1 MTQRKL
7 VHGFLAALLVMMQL
21 LTLLQIRSVHAVEQP
36 SVTQTLV
43 DNQDL
48 SLDVEGQQNGDVI
61 DWTVNYERP
70 ITAADRAL
78 KLDVKAGDTTISPR
92 DPTNW
97 QQLQAVD
104 PQWWQESEFSTQAK
118 GSLHYQTPI
127 DQPSLT
133 ITAQLDEQ
141 TTTQVEAVTPQAVTD
156 GEAAPQADPVEQ
168 TPETTVTSDLLDP
181 EIAGPHTV
189 TMPQTQAEEE
199 AAIDDE
205 IAEQEAAEAVDE
217 AVTTAELPE
226 AATVA
231 EAQSAPVAR
240 ATESVTKPSGTPFVA
255 SNLVLTL
262 TAGANTG
269 QTPEQLIQINV
280 LTADGTG
287 ASPHGTIK
295 SKSTGSHEY
304 NSRSN
309 MENYTSHNYVAG
321 SKSRAVFFENS
332 AEAQASKIE
341 VSYPHVGQVQDA
353 NGVLHEIGAFV
364 TVSDFKYANLEW
376 SGTDRNA
383 MAIDFASNF
392 YSGISIA
399 NTRSFKWEVTFFL
412 AGTTTPIEFTENS
425 GGKLTFTSLNP
436 GEFVQTNSGLEFST
450 ADSDAI
456 KLTKL
461 NSKYLAPVNWD
472 HENGW
477 GGSQSFKEFM
487 AMENGAWPG
496 QGEAF
501 EVEGYTSWKWG
512 NWSKSVNDIEPE
524 IEWQDKL
531 GAPTFGHGAAAFALA
546 GTTFSFTRGS
556 YAVAGSTWLANASGD
571 AEFIVPQTLNLNK
584 SISSEE
590 FEAGGSYDDI
600 KDLDKEAIYTNNNL
614 HEQNVNDFAE
624 PLTPMYYY
632 INQETYNI
640 PTEVVSRPSQI
651 IITDTLPAGIETWTA
666 DAKANVVVYNEKP
679 STTKTLPATVEPSRD
694 AEGRQVLTITLKT
707 DATTAMSFTG
717 GYFSI
722 RIKVK
727 TTHKLDQLTETVR
740 MENQAFVKMLGA
752 KGEVGYDDHTNTV
765 WTELT
770 PPKPPLVA
778 AEFIKVDEFG
788 KALKGVTFGLF
799 ANEDAQG
806 QAIQTQTSTADG
818 TVKFTDLAPGDYW
831 LKETNTPAGY
841 VPLTQSIKITIQS
854 DGTIK
859 WPADWTTGNKVV
871 NELKPWTI
879 ELEKTDDQ
887 QKRLNGAEFTLTTAN
902 GTEIAKGTTD
912 GNSALTFNSDKLLP
926 GDYVLTETKAPTGFE
941 KLTGKFTF
949 TLKLDGTVEAFDYT
963 GDDLKDGQYKFDA
976 EDHLLSLNVENNAE
990 EIPLPVTGG
999 NGIQAL
1005 IAASVVIMLMALMLG
1020 WHWRKEVAR

>member
-1 MTQRKL
+1 
-7 VHGFLAALLVMMQL
+7 MQL
-21 LTLLQIRSVHAVEQP
+21 LTLLQIRSVHAVAQP
-36 SVTQTLV
+36 SVKQTLV
-43 DNQDL
+43 DTSDL
-48 SLDVEGQQNGDVI
+48 SLDVVGVQNGDVI

-70 ITAADRAL
+70 ITATDRAL

-141 TTTQVEAVTPQAVTD
+141 TTTQVEAVTPLAETD
-156 GEAAPQADPVEQ
+156 GEAAPQADP
-168 TPETTVTSDLLDP
+168 TPESTVTSDLLDP

-205 IAEQEAAEAVDE
+205 IAEQEASEAVGE

-226 AATVA
+226 AASVA
-231 EAQSAPVAR
+231 EVQSAPVVR
-240 ATESVTKPSGTPFVA
+240 ATESVTKPSGPAFEA
-255 SNLVLTL
+255 ANLVLTL

-287 ASPHGTIK
+287 ASPYGTIK

-304 NSRSN
+304 NSRYN

-321 SKSRAVFFENS
+321 SKSRAVFFETP

-353 NGVLHEIGAFV
+353 NGFLHDIGAFV
-364 TVSDFKYANLEW
+364 TVSNFKHAAHEW
-376 SGTDRNA
+376 TNRNN

-392 YSGISIA
+392 YSGVSIA

-412 AGTTTPIEFTENS
+412 AGTTTPIEFTKNS

-436 GEFVQTNSGLEFST
+436 GEFVNTNSGLEFST
-450 ADSDAI
+450 ADPDAI

-472 HENGW
+472 HEGGW
-477 GGSQSFKEFM
+477 GGSQSFQEFM

-496 QGEAF
+496 QSEDF

-512 NWSKSVNDIEPE
+512 NWNEGATIDTD

-584 SISSEE
+584 SISSKEL
-590 FEAGGSYDDI
+590 EAGGSFNDI
-600 KDLDKEAIYTNNNL
+600 KDLDKEAIYTDNNL
-614 HEQNVNDFAE
+614 HEQNVNDFAD

-679 STTKTLPATVEPSRD
+679 STTKFLPATVVSSRD
-694 AEGRQVLTITLKT
+694 SEDRQVLTITLKT

-727 TTHKLDQLTETVR
+727 TTYKLDQLTETVR
-740 MENQAFVKMLGA
+740 MENQPSSKCLAPKEKSAM
-752 KGEVGYDDHTNTV
+752 TI
-765 WTELT
+765 T
-770 PPKPPLVA
+770 P
-778 AEFIKVDEFG
+778 IW
-788 KALKGVTFGLF
+788 FGL
-799 ANEDAQG
+799 
-806 QAIQTQTSTADG
+806 S
-818 TVKFTDLAPGDYW
+818 
-831 LKETNTPAGY
+831 
-841 VPLTQSIKITIQS
+841 
-854 DGTIK
+854 
-859 WPADWTTGNKVV
+859 
-871 NELKPWTI
+871 
-879 ELEKTDDQ
+879 
-887 QKRLNGAEFTLTTAN
+887 
-902 GTEIAKGTTD
+902 
-912 GNSALTFNSDKLLP
+912 
-926 GDYVLTETKAPTGFE
+926 
-941 KLTGKFTF
+941 
-949 TLKLDGTVEAFDYT
+949 
-963 GDDLKDGQYKFDA
+963 
-976 EDHLLSLNVENNAE
+976 
-990 EIPLPVTGG
+990 
-999 NGIQAL
+999 
-1005 IAASVVIMLMALMLG
+1005 
-1020 WHWRKEVAR
+1020 